1 MPELPEIANLKRS
14 LEPLLVGAVV
24 GRVALNQPQ
33 IVRNID
39 QSPGPTRIS
48 GRRMLAGQ
56 TIRRLDR
63 HGKELAIITR
73 DGPSLC
79 VHLGMSGQLFY
90 WAWRR
95 RLSRLNH
102 VHCTWQITSP
112 AVRGRLVFRDPRR
125 FGGLWVFGSPSELRR
140 SRWSRLGP
148 DALLINP
155 STLAERLKRTRRPIK
170 VVLLDQRV
178 VAGIGNIYADEIL
191 FAARIHP
198 LSRAAGLNP
207 AQLRA
212 LGSAIPRVLTQA
224 LRAGGSTIRDY
235 RDATGKPG
243 RFASQHRAYG
253 RAGLPC
259 HCCGRPLES
268 IRIAQRSTVFCG
280 SCQRRRRATP

>member
-24 GRVALNQPQ
+24 GRVALNRPQ
-33 IVRNID
+33 VVRNID
-39 QSPGPTRIS
+39 QSRVATRIS

-73 DGPSLC
+73 AGPSLC

-95 RLSRLNH
+95 RLSRLDH

-112 AVRGRLVFRDPRR
+112 TARGRLVFRDPRR

-140 SRWSRLGP
+140 SRWTRLGP
-148 DALLINP
+148 DALLVNP
-155 STLAERLKRTRRPIK
+155 STLAERLKRTRRSIK
-170 VVLLDQRV
+170 AVLLDQRV
-178 VAGIGNIYADEIL
+178 IAGIGNIYADEIL

-198 LSRAAGLNP
+198 LSMAAGLGP
-207 AQLRA
+207 VKQRA

-235 RDATGKPG
+235 RDGTGRPG
-243 RFASQHRAYG
+243 RFASQHRVYG

-259 HCCGRPLES
+259 HRCGRPLES
-268 IRIAQRSTVFCG
+268 LRVAQRSTVFCG
-280 SCQRRRRATP
+280 TCQRRQRADP

>member
-1 MPELPEIANLKRS
+1 MPEIANLKRS
-14 LEPLLVGAVV
+14 LEPLLVGAVI
-24 GRVALNQPQ
+24 GRVALNRPQ

-39 QSPGPTRIS
+39 QSSGTTRIS
-48 GRRMLAGQ
+48 GRRLLAGQ

-95 RLSRLNH
+95 RLSRLDH

-112 AVRGRLVFRDPRR
+112 AGRGRLVFRDPRR
-125 FGGLWVFGSPSELRR
+125 FGGLWVFGSLSELRH

-148 DALLINP
+148 DALSVDP
-155 STLAERLKRTRRPIK
+155 STLAERLKRTRRAIK
-170 VVLLDQRV
+170 AVLLDQRV
-178 VAGIGNIYADEIL
+178 IAGIGNIYADEIL

-198 LSRAAGLNP
+198 LSTAAGLGP
-207 AQLRA
+207 AQRRA

-235 RDATGKPG
+235 RDATGQPG
-243 RFASQHRAYG
+243 RFASRHRVYG

-259 HCCGRPLES
+259 HCCSRPLES

-280 SCQRRRRATP
+280 SCQRRRRSDP

>member
-1 MPELPEIANLKRS
+1 MPEIANLKRS
-14 LEPLLVGAVV
+14 LEPLLVGAVI
-24 GRVALNQPQ
+24 GRVALNRPQ

-39 QSPGPTRIS
+39 QSSGPTRIS
-48 GRRMLAGQ
+48 GRRLLAGQ

-95 RLSRLNH
+95 RLSRLDH

-112 AVRGRLVFRDPRR
+112 AGRGRLVFRDPRR
-125 FGGLWVFGSPSELRR
+125 FGGLWVFGSLSELRH

-148 DALLINP
+148 DALSVDP
-155 STLAERLKRTRRPIK
+155 STLAERLKRTRRAIK
-170 VVLLDQRV
+170 AVLLDQRV
-178 VAGIGNIYADEIL
+178 IAGIGNIYADEIL

-198 LSRAAGLNP
+198 LSTAAGLGP
-207 AQLRA
+207 AQRRA

-235 RDATGKPG
+235 RDATGQPG
-243 RFASQHRAYG
+243 RFASRHRVYG

-259 HCCGRPLES
+259 HCCSRPLES

-280 SCQRRRRATP
+280 SCQRRRRSD

>member
-24 GRVALNQPQ
+24 GRVALNRPQ

-39 QSPGPTRIS
+39 QSPGPKRIS
-48 GRRMLAGQ
+48 GRWLLAGQ

-95 RLSRLNH
+95 RLSRLDH

-112 AVRGRLVFRDPRR
+112 AARGRLVFRDPRR

-140 SRWSRLGP
+140 SRWTRLGP
-148 DALLINP
+148 DALLVNP

-178 VAGIGNIYADEIL
+178 VAGIGNIYANEIL

-198 LSRAAGLNP
+198 LSTAAGLGP
-207 AQLRA
+207 AQRRA

-235 RDATGKPG
+235 RNATGQPG
-243 RFASQHRAYG
+243 RFASRHHVYG

-280 SCQRRRRATP
+280 TCQKRPRAVP

>member
-24 GRVALNQPQ
+24 GRVALNRPQ

-39 QSPGPTRIS
+39 QSSGPTRIS
-48 GRRMLAGQ
+48 SRRLLAGQ

-95 RLSRLNH
+95 RLSRLDH

-112 AVRGRLVFRDPRR
+112 AGRGRLVFRDPRR
-125 FGGLWVFGSPSELRR
+125 FGGLWVFGSLSELRH

-148 DALLINP
+148 DALSVDP
-155 STLAERLKRTRRPIK
+155 STLAERLKQTRRAIK
-170 VVLLDQRV
+170 AVLLDQRV
-178 VAGIGNIYADEIL
+178 IAGIGNIYADEIL

-198 LSRAAGLNP
+198 LSTAAGLGP
-207 AQLRA
+207 AQRRA

-235 RDATGKPG
+235 RDATGQPG
-243 RFASQHRAYG
+243 RFASRHRVYG

-259 HCCGRPLES
+259 HCCSRPLES

-280 SCQRRRRATP
+280 SCQRRRRSDS

>member
-1 MPELPEIANLKRS
+1 MPEIANLKRS
-14 LEPLLVGAVV
+14 LEPLLVGAVI
-24 GRVALNQPQ
+24 GRVALNRSQ

-39 QSPGPTRIS
+39 QSSGTTRIS
-48 GRRMLAGQ
+48 GRRLLAGQ

-95 RLSRLNH
+95 RLSRLDH

-112 AVRGRLVFRDPRR
+112 AGRGRLVFRDPRR
-125 FGGLWVFGSPSELRR
+125 FGGLWVFGSLSELRH

-148 DALLINP
+148 DALSVDP
-155 STLAERLKRTRRPIK
+155 STLAERLKRTRRAIK
-170 VVLLDQRV
+170 AVLLDQRV
-178 VAGIGNIYADEIL
+178 IAGIGNIYADEIL

-198 LSRAAGLNP
+198 LSTAAGLGP
-207 AQLRA
+207 AQRRA

-235 RDATGKPG
+235 RDATGQPG
-243 RFASQHRAYG
+243 RFASRHRVYG

-259 HCCGRPLES
+259 HCCSRPLES

-280 SCQRRRRATP
+280 SCQRRRRSDP